1 MGNFFRVGVGW
12 LAQSLCLNA
21 VDLPGPA
28 AHKAMRA
35 TPPKN
40 RRGAFGLQIYCLII
54 FSVLLLPLRP
64 TTLIK

>member
-40 RRGAFGLQIYCLII
+40 RRGAFLW
-54 FSVLLLPLRP
+54 LLD
-64 TTLIK
+64 